1 MARGHTLHA
10 IHVPSSSVF
19 LSSLSHKLPL
29 TEIVCPWT
37 LIFTCFA
44 FPVTGALHMGP
55 NQHDGSFRSRSDGP
69 CVQGACG
76 HEHRQPSIALCQWR
90 SVEPRS
96 VGLATPLEQSS
107 QTPHILAIAKTT
119 ATTTTTFSSTT
130 SSAIATALP
139 TTTTTTTFP
148 VLPPPRSPLP
158 KLVNATTTTISS
170 LQCPSPAQR
179 PSHNIQI
186 NVFLDPDQQLSER

>member
-19 LSSLSHKLPL
+19 LSSLSHKLPS
-29 TEIVCPWT
+29 TKIVCPWT

-44 FPVTGALHMGP
+44 FPITGALRVGP
-55 NQHDGSFRSRSDGP
+55 SQHDGSFGRRSDGP

-107 QTPHILAIAKTT
+107 QTSHILPHRQNHSLYHHHLLLHHLRHRHRPRHHHCHHHSSCSAA
-119 ATTTTTFSSTT
+119 ATVPTPKVGQRHNHNYILSPVPLT
-130 SSAIATALP
+130 SP
-139 TTTTTTTFP
+139 TSQSQH
-148 VLPPPRSPLP
+148 L
-158 KLVNATTTTISS
+158 N
-170 LQCPSPAQR
+170 Q
-179 PSHNIQI
+179 
-186 NVFLDPDQQLSER
+186 